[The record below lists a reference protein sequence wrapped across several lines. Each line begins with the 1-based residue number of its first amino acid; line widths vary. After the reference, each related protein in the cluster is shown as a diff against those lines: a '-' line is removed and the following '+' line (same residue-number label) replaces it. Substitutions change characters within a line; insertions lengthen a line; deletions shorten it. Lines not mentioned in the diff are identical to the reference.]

1 MAKVHVKVNDQVY
14 VLSGKD
20 RGMSGKVLAVFPDKG
35 RIIVEGVNMITR
47 HTKPRSR
54 FQTGGIVHQ
63 EGTID
68 ASNVM
73 LVCEKCKRP
82 SKVGRRILENG
93 DKVRFCKACG
103 ETISTIRKAGK

>member
-47 HTKPRSR
+47 HTKTTLALSDRR
-54 FQTGGIVHQ
+54 Y
-63 EGTID
+63 
-68 ASNVM
+68 
-73 LVCEKCKRP
+73 RP
-82 SKVGRRILENG
+82 SRRDDRRIERNARL
-93 DKVRFCKACG
+93 
-103 ETISTIRKAGK
+103 